1 MMKKSILFVTIALV
15 FLAAAVSAIRAGE
28 RAFSSA
34 PDVDEVKIDN
44 FSFAP
49 ADISVRAGTTVR
61 WINHDDIPHNVVS
74 TDKLFKSE
82 VLDTNEQFSHTFDKP
97 GTYTYYCGLHPRM
110 KATITVK

>member
-1 MMKKSILFVTIALV
+1 MKKLILVAAIAFF
-15 FLAAAVSAIRAGE
+15 FLAAGVSAIRAGE

-34 PDVDEVKIDN
+34 ADVNEVKIDN

-49 ADISVRAGTTVR
+49 ADISVPAGATVR
-61 WINHDDIPHNVVS
+61 WTNHDDIPHNVVS

-82 VLDTNEQFSHTFDKP
+82 VLDTNEQFSHRFEKP